1 MYTLDECEIGGKS
14 MAKIIDKIGYKIW
27 EASFIPSKIALEIED
42 KIREQQDKK
51 EQKKSIKSEITKT
64 VIPTIVTDIKGL
76 DKAVKAK
83 EKVILVSNQ
92 NLFPRIKENVD
103 KDRKFQNNT
112 EKAVKVVKG
121 GSIATIGGLVATG
134 IGSVALFTAIG
145 PTLVLGGIATTVV
158 GAGTALVGGEVAIFN
173 SLGGNLRN
181 YNWIESDDKT
191 LLILLKV
198 KGENSYENE
207 NIDIENAKKYEE

>member
-1 MYTLDECEIGGKS
+1 MYTLDECKIGGKS

-51 EQKKSIKSEITKT
+51 EQKKSVKSEITKT

-92 NLFPRIKENVD
+92 NLFSRIKENVD
-103 KDRKFQNNT
+103 KDHKFKNNT
-112 EKAVKVVKG
+112 EKAVKG

-134 IGSVALFTAIG
+134 IGITVVGPALI
-145 PTLVLGGIATTVV
+145 LGGIAATAV
-158 GAGTALVGGEVAIFN
+158 GVGTAITGGELAIFN
-173 SLGGNLRN
+173 SLVGKLRN
-181 YNWIESDDKT
+181 YNWIESDDKK

-198 KGENSYENE
+198 KGENRYENE
-207 NIDIENAKKYEE
+207 NIDLENTKKYEE

>member
-1 MYTLDECEIGGKS
+1 MS
-14 MAKIIDKIGYKIW
+14 KIIDKIGYKIW

-64 VIPTIVTDIKGL
+64 VIPAIVADVKGL

-92 NLFPRIKENVD
+92 NLFSRIKENVD
-103 KDRKFQNNT
+103 TDHKFKNNT
-112 EKAVKVVKG
+112 EKAVKG

-134 IGSVALFTAIG
+134 IGSAAVFTVVGPALM
-145 PTLVLGGIATTVV
+145 LGGIAATVV
-158 GAGTALVGGEVAIFN
+158 GLGTAITGGELAIFN
-173 SLGGNLRN
+173 SLVGKLRN
-181 YNWIESDDKT
+181 YNWIESEDKM

-198 KGENSYENE
+198 KGENRYENE
-207 NIDIENAKKYEE
+207 NIDLENAKKI